1 MNGEMN
7 GEQRERLRLA
17 LLRVLEANNTRFGL
31 GAPALQHLV
40 EGFGFVGVGLE
51 VVKDEVD
58 YLVRK
63 ELVVEVLKVVSRE
76 NRCWRITEVGV
87 GFLDARN

>member
-1 MNGEMN
+1 MNA
-7 GEQRERLRLA
+7 EQRENLRVA

-31 GAPALQHLV
+31 GVPALRHLLPTF
-40 EGFGFVGVGLE
+40 GFGGVAE
-51 VVKDEVD
+51 ETVRDEID

-76 NRCWRITEVGV
+76 NRCWRITEVGI
-87 GFLDARN
+87 GFLDARS